1 MYHCWP
7 SCCPVPCRAIAYR
20 YQIVSLSK
28 QQVQHIAQLARLQLE
43 DDQFDDIVAKLSAI
57 VDLTASSTIPR
68 TFHDIVAKL
77 SSIVDF
83 VDQLQQA
90 PTDDVVPMAHPL
102 NQVQR
107 LRPDVVTEADER
119 EAIQGNAPVIS
130 DGFYIVPKVIE

>member
-28 QQVQHIAQLARLQLE
+28 QQVQHIAHLARLQLE
-43 DDQFDDIVAKLSAI
+43 DDQFDDV
-57 VDLTASSTIPR
+57 
-68 TFHDIVAKL
+68 VAKL

-107 LRPDVVTEADER
+107 LRPDVVTETNER
-119 EAIQGNAPVIS
+119 EAIQGNAPVVS